1 MSSSTTDGREAR
13 TTPNCRLPVERP
25 QPHVRDFPAVLYG
38 TDHSGKMA
46 FPVDFPYSHHG
57 ASTSFVGLH
66 EPLPPVVFLV
76 AAIAT
81 TYPRAAASQT
91 FHGNGCQFTF
101 RQFVGSVRKFAPL
114 SFTVWGWIP
123 FTGENSGSD
132 PNRRP
137 FPVQDL

>member
-1 MSSSTTDGREAR
+1 MSSSTTDGREAS
-13 TTPNCRLPVERP
+13 TTPSCRLPVERP
-25 QPHVRDFPAVLYG
+25 QPHVRDFP
-38 TDHSGKMA
+38 S
-46 FPVDFPYSHHG
+46 
-57 ASTSFVGLH
+57 SFVRYRSLWQDGLSSGLPLLAPRCLYELRWLD

-91 FHGNGCQFTF
+91 FHGNGCHFTF

-114 SFTVWGWIP
+114 SFTVGGWIP

-132 PNRRP
+132 PNRSP
-137 FPVQDL
+137 FPVQD